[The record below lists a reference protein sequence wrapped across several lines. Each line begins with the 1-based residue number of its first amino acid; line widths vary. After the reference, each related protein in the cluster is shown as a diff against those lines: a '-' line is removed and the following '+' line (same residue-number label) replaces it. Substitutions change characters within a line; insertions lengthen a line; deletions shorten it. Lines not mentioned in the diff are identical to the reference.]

1 VRRKTPMTIT
11 LTPEN
16 SDRLA
21 EHCDL
26 IGWTPDELANHLLAD
41 SIDRFADAGSGI
53 PERFLGSIDYPD
65 RETAERALTRVAQI
79 VTIQFAGRLPESFRG
94 QVHELELD
102 AGHFGITAQV
112 IGPHG
117 ELLEVC

>member
-1 VRRKTPMTIT
+1 MFPGLRGPTLTHPKAMQIT

-41 SIDRFADAGSGI
+41 SLDWFADVRSGI
-53 PERFLGSIDYPD
+53 HERFLDSTEIGSWSKVRIFD
-65 RETAERALTRVAQI
+65 RREAV
-79 VTIQFAGRLPESFRG
+79 
-94 QVHELELD
+94 
-102 AGHFGITAQV
+102 
-112 IGPHG
+112 
-117 ELLEVC
+117 

>member
-1 VRRKTPMTIT
+1 MTIT

-41 SIDRFADAGSGI
+41 SLDRFADAGSGI
-53 PERFLGSIDYPD
+53 LERFLGSID
-65 RETAERALTRVAQI
+65 
-79 VTIQFAGRLPESFRG
+79 
-94 QVHELELD
+94 
-102 AGHFGITAQV
+102 
-112 IGPHG
+112 
-117 ELLEVC
+117 